1 MANLVLFGDSY
12 CAEYDNTIS
21 QETWWKRV
29 ASNLELGIKNY
40 AVRGSSL
47 NYSTV
52 KYYEY
57 LNGSYSVDDIII
69 FTITSSGRS
78 PLVHPDFPP
87 SSSAI
92 MQLFSTRGFSLDK
105 IPFPDMVKNHYIDHK
120 DFYKTW
126 FQFYNPDLHL
136 SQVNLIREALH
147 GLKNKKLLIN
157 AFDEA
162 KASDFTRLYDFHL
175 DGCITEIS
183 NKEFASLND
192 GYPMRRMV
200 DERANHL
207 SPENHD
213 IFAEYILK
221 CLDGDIKSMLHVDFK
236 QGFLNV

>member
-1 MANLVLFGDSY
+1 MTNLVLFGDSY
-12 CAEYDNTIS
+12 CAEYECTID
-21 QETWWKRV
+21 QETWWKKV
-29 ASNLELGIKNY
+29 ASSLGLGIKNY

-47 NYSTV
+47 NYSMV

-57 LNGSYSVDDIII
+57 LNGSYSIDDIII

-78 PLVHPDFPP
+78 PLVHPDFP
-87 SSSAI
+87 SENSAI
-92 MQLFSTRGFSLDK
+92 LQLFSTCGFSFDAV
-105 IPFPDMVKNHYIDHK
+105 PFPEALKKHYVDHK
-120 DFYKTW
+120 NFYQTW

-136 SQVNLIREALH
+136 SQVNLVREALH

-162 KASDFTRLYDFHL
+162 KSSAFTRPYDFHL
-175 DGCITEIS
+175 DGCITDIS
-183 NKEFASLND
+183 NKEFASH

-200 DERANHL
+200 DDRANHL

-221 CLDGDIKSMLHVDFK
+221 CLDGDIKSMLDIDFK